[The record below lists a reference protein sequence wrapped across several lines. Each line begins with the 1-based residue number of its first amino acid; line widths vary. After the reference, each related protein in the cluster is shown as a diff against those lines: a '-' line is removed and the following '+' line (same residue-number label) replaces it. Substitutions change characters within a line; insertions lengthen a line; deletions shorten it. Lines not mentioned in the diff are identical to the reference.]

1 MLKLLCKYTRA
12 GGQVLQNEENRSS
25 VPGCLRSG
33 EHLCRVVAGSPA
45 PECGELQC
53 WHQSC
58 YYCFQLQTA
67 LIFAIHYWKCV
78 FSACQVLVSQ
88 EVWSQLDW
96 CQQHTCYGASNRLRF
111 LGSMTSRQTYM
122 DGKVLLLKLPEGT
135 QISSI
140 STLCVVAILLDHS
153 RGRPERGFPDWS
165 HVCLCCDEN
174 LAPLIFA
181 HLLIQGSR
189 WFLSLLSLAMPFPLL
204 LLLPAGWNA
213 SQLSLLFNLPVLTD
227 VEPNRSTSIGSIPIR
242 WCYTSTSVQRCS
254 SIYFFQR
261 RCHVGRKKGEKSTQS
276 IRVQLGTS
284 PATPHGS
291 HHLGIIWVQT
301 FTLLLWCWR
310 CPGPDLKEDGPVGT
324 QGEERGDAQPAP
336 AARVAGDGAPASG
349 SQATT
354 PLLSCWLFQH
364 DL

>member
-1 MLKLLCKYTRA
+1 MLKLLCKHTRA
-12 GGQVLQNEENRSS
+12 SGRVLQNEDNRSS

-33 EHLCRVVAGSPA
+33 EHLCHVVAGSPA
-45 PECGELQC
+45 PECGELLC

-67 LIFAIHYWKCV
+67 LIFAIHYRKCV

-111 LGSMTSRQTYM
+111 LGSMTSRQTDM
-122 DGKVLLLKLPEGT
+122 DGKVLLLKLPEAT

-165 HVCLCCDEN
+165 HVRLCCEEN

-189 WFLSLLSLAMPFPLL
+189 WFLSLPSLAMPFPPL

-213 SQLSLLFNLPVLTD
+213 SQLSL
-227 VEPNRSTSIGSIPIR
+227 
-242 WCYTSTSVQRCS
+242 
-254 SIYFFQR
+254 FF
-261 RCHVGRKKGEKSTQS
+261 
-276 IRVQLGTS
+276 
-284 PATPHGS
+284 
-291 HHLGIIWVQT
+291 
-301 FTLLLWCWR
+301 
-310 CPGPDLKEDGPVGT
+310 
-324 QGEERGDAQPAP
+324 
-336 AARVAGDGAPASG
+336 
-349 SQATT
+349 
-354 PLLSCWLFQH
+354 
-364 DL
+364 